1 MLVVKSMEKYKTV
14 PKFDN
19 HYPPKPKLHTL
30 NYSCI
35 CRTLYPTL
43 GLRQSFPLETLHN
56 KLLTDGTYFSTS
68 LLKI

>member
-43 GLRQSFPLETLHN
+43 GL
-56 KLLTDGTYFSTS
+56 
-68 LLKI
+68 